1 MVKRAAL
8 AFSSL
13 SLAVVLLLNFQG
25 PSEAAIVAAT
35 GGTGSRVASVGSL
48 PAGGG
53 STSTGTTGTPRT
65 AGPGATAIPNPATG
79 STASGTFAG
88 SLVST
93 RYGDVQIQITLQNS
107 KITAVQA
114 LVLPTG
120 GRSGRISDIV
130 GPMLRSEA
138 LAAQSASIDVISG
151 ATYTSRAYA
160 TSLQAALDAA
170 GL

>member
-1 MVKRAAL
+1 MIKRAAL
-8 AFSSL
+8 AVSSL
-13 SLAVVLLLNFQG
+13 SLAFVLLLNFQG
-25 PSEAAIVAAT
+25 PSETSAAAAT
-35 GGTGSRVASVGSL
+35 AGTGPRVASVGSSTT
-48 PAGGG
+48 GSD
-53 STSTGTTGTPRT
+53 STSTGTTGTTGT
-65 AGPGATAIPNPATG
+65 AGSGTTATPGPGTG
-79 STASGTFAG
+79 STAGGTFGG

-93 RYGDVQIQITLQNS
+93 RYGDVQVQITIQNGR
-107 KITAVQA
+107 IADVQD

-120 GRSGRISDIV
+120 GRSGRISAIV

-138 LAAQSASIDVISG
+138 LAAQSASLDVISG